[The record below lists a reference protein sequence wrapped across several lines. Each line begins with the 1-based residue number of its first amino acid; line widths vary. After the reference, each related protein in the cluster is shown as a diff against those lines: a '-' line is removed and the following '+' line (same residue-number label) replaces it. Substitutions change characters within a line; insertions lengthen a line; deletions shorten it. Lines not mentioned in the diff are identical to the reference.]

1 MLNCAVCGLE
11 LNSKSQNRRPHAFN
25 YNSYCRD
32 CYLIQMMCSK
42 VSTQLTSVPIP
53 WTARP
58 FQVVPPVYGA
68 PATIADPFPVNICLT
83 DGS

>member
-42 VSTQLTSVPIP
+42 VSTQLTSSPMTTRPYQIVPH
-53 WTARP
+53 T
-58 FQVVPPVYGA
+58 YGNN
-68 PATIADPFPVNICLT
+68 FPTL
-83 DGS
+83 DDR